1 MDILVGPI
9 QSQRSFEEER
19 GRSDKE
25 KELYG
30 KETMEAEVGVMRGD
44 GPKNSVA
51 SRSWKN
57 QGNGSLFEPLEEIS
71 LGQPILNLCL
81 PEL

>member
-1 MDILVGPI
+1 MGPM
-9 QSQRSFEEER
+9 QSQRSLEEGER
-19 GRSDKE
+19 KVRQGEGTVRKE
-25 KELYG
+25 K
-30 KETMEAEVGVMRGD
+30 MEAEVGVIRGD

-57 QGNGSLFEPLEEIS
+57 QGNGSLFEPLEGIS
-71 LGQPILNLCL
+71 PRQPILNFWL